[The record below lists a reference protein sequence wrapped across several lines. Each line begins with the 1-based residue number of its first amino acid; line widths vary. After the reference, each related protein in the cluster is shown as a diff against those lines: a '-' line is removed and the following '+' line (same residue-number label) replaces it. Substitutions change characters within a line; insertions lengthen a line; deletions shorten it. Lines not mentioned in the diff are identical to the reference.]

1 GPAKPKWED
10 GEIDRETLQ
19 LTADEAELVQDGVS
33 ILRGDVQMRK
43 GELQFQA
50 GTVFYDQQ
58 AEVLEIS
65 DGVRLWDSGI
75 YMSGSRANYD
85 LSSDEGQIDDA
96 NYYLL
101 DDHGRGGA
109 GTIRLSSSDIL
120 QLEDVSYTT
129 CNPGVEDW
137 VLEADSINLDKVE
150 DVGTARHVKVR
161 FKDVPIF
168 YSPYLTFPLSDKRKS
183 GFLTPSVGSSNETG
197 IDVEIPYYWNIAPER
212 DATFGVR
219 AMAKRGAML
228 QGEYRYLMRRGD
240 GQLGIEY
247 LPDDNEYDDS
257 RALYSIQHEQTI
269 A

>member
-1 GPAKPKWED
+1 MRYNSVSNTFSLAAILLMSPVLVSAGSGDMWSLCGPLQSGPAKPKWED

-43 GELQFQA
+43 GERQFQA

-65 DGVRLWDSGI
+65 DGVRLWDSDI

-109 GTIRLSSSDIL
+109 GTIR
-120 QLEDVSYTT
+120 
-129 CNPGVEDW
+129 
-137 VLEADSINLDKVE
+137 
-150 DVGTARHVKVR
+150 
-161 FKDVPIF
+161 
-168 YSPYLTFPLSDKRKS
+168 
-183 GFLTPSVGSSNETG
+183 
-197 IDVEIPYYWNIAPER
+197 
-212 DATFGVR
+212 
-219 AMAKRGAML
+219 
-228 QGEYRYLMRRGD
+228 
-240 GQLGIEY
+240 
-247 LPDDNEYDDS
+247 
-257 RALYSIQHEQTI
+257 
-269 A
+269 